1 MMHNIL
7 LFFCNLSLV
16 GMFLVSY
23 VVLSYVAFIVVAI
36 IAPVK
41 FKVGDWLIVA
51 LAPLSVIGLAIYSL
65 SSFKKQ

>member
-1 MMHNIL
+1 MVHNIL
-7 LFFCNLSLV
+7 LSFCNLGLV

-23 VVLSYVAFIVVAI
+23 VVLSYVVFIVVAI

-51 LAPLSVIGLAIYSL
+51 FAPLSVIGLAIYSL

>member
-1 MMHNIL
+1 MVHNIL
-7 LFFCNLSLV
+7 LFFCSLSLV

>member
-16 GMFLVSY
+16 GMFLVAY